1 MYIRMSDET
10 PQEQKQCETG
20 VVKWFNNKA
29 GYGFITVGEGS
40 DRTGE
45 DVFVHHSG
53 LKVEEEQYKYLVQ
66 GEYVVFEWTSTNNTS
81 DHKWQA
87 TEVRGINNG
96 KLMCE
101 TRNDTRSLKRNSG
114 EEEPSKKSNYRLRGG
129 GPRGGPRGQSAVDE
143 NGVEWLL
150 VKKKRQQERG
160 DSRPR
165 QHRY

>member
-1 MYIRMSDET
+1 
-10 PQEQKQCETG
+10 
-20 VVKWFNNKA
+20 
-29 GYGFITVGEGS
+29 
-40 DRTGE
+40 
-45 DVFVHHSG
+45 
-53 LKVEEEQYKYLVQ
+53 
-66 GEYVVFEWTSTNNTS
+66 
-81 DHKWQA
+81 
-87 TEVRGINNG
+87 EVRGINNG